1 MLPKRI
7 PGNSSGGNWKSNAKW
22 DAYGTAAKRIGGC
35 LLAASIASNAV
46 DIALS
51 QDRVSTTKRVLGR
64 WAGALYF
71 GTQFAECGA
80 FLGSFI
86 GPEGTVVG
94 GLLAGLVGGIF
105 GAIVGDQLADDGSPL
120 RESLGG

>member
-1 MLPKRI
+1 M
-7 PGNSSGGNWKSNAKW
+7 
-22 DAYGTAAKRIGGC
+22 
-35 LLAASIASNAV
+35 LAASIASNAV
-46 DIALS
+46 DIAHS

-64 WAGALYF
+64 WAGAPYF
-71 GTQFAECGA
+71 GTQFAECCA
-80 FLGSFI
+80 FLGSLI